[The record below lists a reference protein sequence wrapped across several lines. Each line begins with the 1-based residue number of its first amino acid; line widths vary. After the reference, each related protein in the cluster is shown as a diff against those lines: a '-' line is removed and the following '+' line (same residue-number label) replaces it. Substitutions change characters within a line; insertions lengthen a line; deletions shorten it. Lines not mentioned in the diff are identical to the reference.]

1 MNLYIELKFESK
13 TVCNHMDDLVAFLN
27 YFMHFREDRDERHV
41 IESGGGTRVML
52 MIKTIR
58 KACNKDSSRN
68 RSWKTVEVLGDCVY
82 FVVRAH

>member
-41 IESGGGTRVML
+41 IESGGGTGVML